1 MPFPVFLRPLA
12 AAGLLALLLAAWG
25 TLHAAFT
32 EAQVRRAEQVWL
44 DASGWVL
51 AQRRAAGSWDPAL
64 DPALS
69 GLVGLPEGIF
79 TTSLGQR
86 EAKQAAAQSGWCRVV
101 ACLLDSLRIGPR
113 DTVAVTLTGSFPGI
127 NLAVLA
133 TLEAGGIPY
142 RCVSS
147 LGASSYGANDSTFN
161 WPTVEQWLRRRG
173 LLRQGS
179 SVVTPGGS
187 GDRMNGQFLPTV
199 RAAEEVLR
207 GLPGSLHPANLPQ
220 AVELRREVLGPRE
233 NLALLINVG
242 GGHAVLGGND
252 YGRRVPGGLLGESD
266 EVKGVVAGEGELGTV
281 GALQLYHEEGLPVLH
296 FLDIVRLARRWGLPT
311 APKEART
318 PDEALRDCQPQPA
331 PAPRRKGGR
340 P

>member
-1 MPFPVFLRPLA
+1 MVRLSLVCGIVAWF
-12 AAGLLALLLAAWG
+12 LLLSTAPESR
-25 TLHAAFT
+25 AAFT
-32 EAQVRRAEQVWL
+32 ESQVRRAEQVWL
-44 DASGWVL
+44 EASGWVL
-51 AQRRAAGSWDPAL
+51 SQRRAAGSWNPGL

-69 GLVGLPEGIF
+69 GLVGHPEGIF
-79 TTSLGQR
+79 TTSLGQK

-113 DTVAVTLTGSFPGI
+113 DTVAVTLTGSFPGL

-133 TLEAGGIPY
+133 TLEAGEIPY

-147 LGASSYGANDSTFN
+147 LGASTYGANDSTFN
-161 WPTVEQWLRRRG
+161 WPTVEGWLRRRG

-179 SVVTPGGS
+179 TVVTPGGS

-207 GLPGSLHPANLPQ
+207 GVPGSLHPANLPQ

-266 EVKGVVAGEGELGTV
+266 EVKDVVAGEGELGTV

-296 FLDIVRLARRWGLPT
+296 FLDIVKLARRWGLPT
-311 APKEART
+311 APRQART
-318 PDEALRDCQPQPA
+318 PDEALRGCRPQAPPPA
-331 PAPRRKGGR
+331 RGKGGR